1 MATGAAFTAFINFSF
16 TFALELP
23 QNTDS
28 SLALF
33 WTDFCCEESI
43 DQRVWSMEVPDA
55 IYDSRLKIGDVEK
68 SVVNV

>member
-1 MATGAAFTAFINFSF
+1 MLLSLLSS
-16 TFALELP
+16 TFLLLLHLNCIVA

-43 DQRVWSMEVPDA
+43 DQRVWSMEVLDT